1 MKHPFRIFAAA
12 AFAVAALALAG
23 CSGQDV
29 PADFVDISEQEA
41 APTPTF
47 QPFPDDA
54 ATTAPD
60 TTAAPDATPAPTDGQ
75 DGETQATPDPNAT
88 PTPTPRYNANDL
100 NGETDATPAPKLTYE
115 EYRKMNSDVVGWIDV
130 PGTNVQYPILHGSDN
145 EYYLTHDATKAD
157 SKSGAVFLDAA
168 SKVNAKYSVIFG
180 HNMKNGTMFHG
191 LYDYTN
197 SDFYKNHREF
207 KITWGDKTYTYKVF
221 AVYSVD
227 LKSAAYFYRDS
238 SFESDAQ
245 FAYTVNELAKNSK
258 FDVDTTI
265 QEGDKV
271 VTLSTCNRTDYS
283 NGRFVIQAV
292 QVG

>member
-1 MKHPFRIFAAA
+1 MKHPFRMFAAA
-12 AFAVAALALAG
+12 TLAVAALTLVG
-23 CSGQDV
+23 CGSQET
-29 PADFVDISEQEA
+29 PTDFVDIDTQA
-41 APTPTF
+41 AEPTPTF
-47 QPFPDDA
+47 QAFPDEA
-54 ATTAPD
+54 V
-60 TTAAPDATPAPTDGQ
+60 
-75 DGETQATPDPNAT
+75 TPDPISTSTLDVPPDAEVTPTPNANAT
-88 PTPTPRYNANDL
+88 PTPTPRYSAEDL
-100 NGETDATPAPKLTYE
+100 NGEDEATPAPKRTYD
-115 EYRKMNSDVVGWIDV
+115 EYRAMNSDVVGWIDV

-145 EYYLTHDATKAD
+145 DYYLTHSVEKTA

-191 LYDYTN
+191 LYEYTN

-207 KITWGDKTYTYKVF
+207 KITWGDRTYTYKVF

-227 LKSAAYFYRDS
+227 LKAASYFYRDS
-238 SFESDAQ
+238 HFKSDAQ

-258 FDVDTTI
+258 YDVDTTI